1 MSLVFN
7 STANKGGNGGNRSN
21 APMVEGDYEVQMIKA
36 EEKTS
41 QSGTTYLSIEFVV
54 REDVE
59 QHYKKR
65 HLWRSYFKDDSGNYS
80 AEQLGR
86 LINAFGVPEGQS
98 ADLEALVGGCCMV
111 HVHPYE
117 NKKTGRT
124 TDSIAYYKP
133 TKAGQIIKSFNE
145 FTETDD
151 DSNSDLPF

>member
-41 QSGTTYLSIEFVV
+41 QSGTTYLSVEFVV

-65 HLWRSYFKDDSGNYS
+65 HIWRAYFKDENGQYNAD
-80 AEQLGR
+80 QLGR
-86 LINAFGVPEGQS
+86 LINAFGIPEGQS

-111 HVHPYE
+111 HVKPYTG
-117 NKKTGRT
+117 KSGRT
-124 TDSIAYYKP
+124 SDSVSYYKP
-133 TKAGQIIKSFNE
+133 TKVGQLIKSFNE
-145 FTETDD
+145 FSEVDD
-151 DSNSDLPF
+151 DSDGLPF